1 MDIPQER
8 KLITEIPG
16 PKSRA
21 LFERRAAAIPPGVAN
36 IHPIVTARSSGAI
49 VEDVDGNRLIDLAT
63 GISVLNVGHTA
74 PEVVAA
80 AQRQLE
86 LDTHT
91 CFHVTANE
99 PYIELA
105 ERLNAL
111 MPIDGPVKTMFAN
124 SGAEAVENAVK
135 IARKATGRSAVVA
148 FDHAFHGRTLM
159 GMSLTAKVMPYKQG
173 MGPFAPEVY
182 RLPFAYAYR
191 WPSGPE
197 RCAEEA
203 LAYAVDEM
211 HKHIG
216 EDNIAC
222 VVLEPIQGEGGFVVP
237 APGFVK
243 GIAEFCAANGIV
255 FIADEIQSGI
265 GRAGRWFAI
274 EAEDVRPDIVTSAKS
289 LGGGLPISA
298 ISGRADLMDAVH
310 VGGLGGTY
318 GGNPVAAAAALA
330 VLDLIE
336 RDALLDRASVV
347 GDTIMARLRVLEERH
362 PQVGEVRG
370 RGAMCAMEL
379 VEDPHTKEPLAA
391 GTMNRIAE
399 GALEGGVIVLTAGTY
414 GNVVR
419 LLPPLTIEEPLLA
432 DGLDVLEG
440 ALGGHPPLL
449 LLHGAN
455 CLTWLLGSID
465 SPARQA
471 ATPRLVGTA
480 LVPQATA
487 LNQVLFQTTGIV
499 GPALAGLL
507 IAATS
512 PTAAY
517 TVDLVSYAGL
527 LLAALAMAPVPP
539 EPSVSGVRPT
549 GLPAV
554 REGFTYVRRDRL
566 IQSTFVIDLIAM
578 IFGMP
583 QALFPILAVT
593 GGPKLGDLEAG
604 LVAAAVSPTF
614 SVISGGLACVVGAFA
629 CAAAYP
635 ELRRYEAPRTAVP

>member
-1 MDIPQER
+1 MHTVSMDIPQER
-8 KLITEIPG
+8 KLVTEVPG
-16 PKSRA
+16 PKSTA

-36 IHPIVTARSSGAI
+36 IHPIVTARASGAI

-63 GISVLNVGHTA
+63 GISVLNVGHTV

-111 MPIDGPVKTMFAN
+111 VPIDGPVKTMFAN

-197 RCAEEA
+197 GCAEEA

-222 VVLEPIQGEGGFVVP
+222 VVLEPIQGEGGFIVP

-255 FIADEIQSGI
+255 FVADEIQSGM

-274 EAEDVRPDIVTSAKS
+274 ESEDVRPDIVTSAKS

-336 RDALLDRASVV
+336 RDKLIERAHIV
-347 GDTIMARLRVLEERH
+347 GDAVMTRLHALEERH
-362 PQVGEVRG
+362 PQVGDVRG

-379 VEDPHTKEPLAA
+379 VEDPDTKQPLAA
-391 GTMNRIAE
+391 DTMNAIAR
-399 GALEGGVIVLTAGTY
+399 GALERGVIVLTAGTY
-414 GNVVR
+414 GNVIR
-419 LLPPLTIEEPLLA
+419 LLPPLTIEEPLLS
-432 DGLDVLEG
+432 DGLDVLEE
-440 ALGGHPPLL
+440 A
-449 LLHGAN
+449 
-455 CLTWLLGSID
+455 
-465 SPARQA
+465 
-471 ATPRLVGTA
+471 VG
-480 LVPQATA
+480 
-487 LNQVLFQTTGIV
+487 
-499 GPALAGLL
+499 
-507 IAATS
+507 
-512 PTAAY
+512 
-517 TVDLVSYAGL
+517 
-527 LLAALAMAPVPP
+527 AAL
-539 EPSVSGVRPT
+539 
-549 GLPAV
+549 
-554 REGFTYVRRDRL
+554 
-566 IQSTFVIDLIAM
+566 
-578 IFGMP
+578 
-583 QALFPILAVT
+583 
-593 GGPKLGDLEAG
+593 
-604 LVAAAVSPTF
+604 
-614 SVISGGLACVVGAFA
+614 
-629 CAAAYP
+629 
-635 ELRRYEAPRTAVP
+635 

>member
-8 KLITEIPG
+8 KLVTEVPG
-16 PKSRA
+16 PKSLA

-36 IHPIVTARSSGAI
+36 LHPIVTARASGAI

-86 LDTHT
+86 LDTHS

-111 MPIDGPVKTMFAN
+111 VPIDGPVKTMFAN

-135 IARKATGRSAVVA
+135 IARKATDRPAVVA

-197 RCAEEA
+197 HCAEES

-222 VVLEPIQGEGGFVVP
+222 VVLEPIQGEGGFIVP

-243 GIAEFCAANGIV
+243 GIAEFCEANGIV
-255 FIADEIQSGI
+255 FIADEIQCGM

-336 RDALLDRASVV
+336 RDGLLDRANVV
-347 GDTIMARLRVLEERH
+347 GDAIMGRLRALEERH

-379 VEDPHTKEPLAA
+379 VEDPDTKEPLVAD
-391 GTMNRIAE
+391 TMNRIARE
-399 GALEGGVIVLTAGTY
+399 ALERGVIVLTAGTY

-432 DGLDVLEG
+432 DGLDVLEE
-440 ALGGHPPLL
+440 AVH
-449 LLHGAN
+449 
-455 CLTWLLGSID
+455 
-465 SPARQA
+465 
-471 ATPRLVGTA
+471 
-480 LVPQATA
+480 
-487 LNQVLFQTTGIV
+487 
-499 GPALAGLL
+499 
-507 IAATS
+507 
-512 PTAAY
+512 
-517 TVDLVSYAGL
+517 
-527 LLAALAMAPVPP
+527 AAL
-539 EPSVSGVRPT
+539 
-549 GLPAV
+549 
-554 REGFTYVRRDRL
+554 
-566 IQSTFVIDLIAM
+566 Q
-578 IFGMP
+578 
-583 QALFPILAVT
+583 
-593 GGPKLGDLEAG
+593 
-604 LVAAAVSPTF
+604 
-614 SVISGGLACVVGAFA
+614 
-629 CAAAYP
+629 
-635 ELRRYEAPRTAVP
+635 

>member
-243 GIAEFCAANGIV
+243 GIAEFCTANGIV
-255 FIADEIQSGI
+255 FVADEVQSGM

-274 EAEDVRPDIVTSAKS
+274 ESEDVRPDIVTSAKS

-399 GALEGGVIVLTAGTY
+399 GALEGGVIVLTAVTY

-440 ALGGHPPLL
+440 A
-449 LLHGAN
+449 
-455 CLTWLLGSID
+455 
-465 SPARQA
+465 
-471 ATPRLVGTA
+471 
-480 LVPQATA
+480 
-487 LNQVLFQTTGIV
+487 
-499 GPALAGLL
+499 
-507 IAATS
+507 
-512 PTAAY
+512 
-517 TVDLVSYAGL
+517 VD
-527 LLAALAMAPVPP
+527 AAL
-539 EPSVSGVRPT
+539 R
-549 GLPAV
+549 
-554 REGFTYVRRDRL
+554 
-566 IQSTFVIDLIAM
+566 
-578 IFGMP
+578 
-583 QALFPILAVT
+583 
-593 GGPKLGDLEAG
+593 
-604 LVAAAVSPTF
+604 
-614 SVISGGLACVVGAFA
+614 
-629 CAAAYP
+629 
-635 ELRRYEAPRTAVP
+635 